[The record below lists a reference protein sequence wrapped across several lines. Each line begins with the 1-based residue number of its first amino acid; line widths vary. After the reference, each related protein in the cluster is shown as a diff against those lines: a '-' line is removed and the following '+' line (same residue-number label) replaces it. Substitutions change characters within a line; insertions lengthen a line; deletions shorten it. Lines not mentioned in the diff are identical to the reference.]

1 MYFEDEAV
9 RSQENRICLERNF
22 MQFADHD
29 SRLNNQAGLY
39 KGLAL
44 QAYTGRSPGSPVIT
58 ISRFP
63 KQF

>member
-9 RSQENRICLERNF
+9 RSMENRVCLERNF

-29 SRLNNQAGLY
+29 SRLNNQAGRY

-44 QAYTGRSPGSPVIT
+44 QAYIQAGPQDRLL
-58 ISRFP
+58 
-63 KQF
+63 